1 MEWKNFFR
9 GSQKSGKRVQSEKIK
24 FRIISAADRRSI
36 TLSFIIW
43 TSVARDMEQFS
54 SRVRVWVCSRAIRRV
69 LRRSLIREI
78 CFVND
83 SRGEKWNNIRFGMPS
98 NWTFQASQLKAI
110 NKAEAL
116 VTLPRWKSQLLG
128 EINFIVPQFSFG
140 ATSARFMIF
149 IRWDSAARDKA
160 VGGEKHE
167 KNFADVINLQP
178 QWNEKKTEKSCGEK
192 RKTFNN
198 QTQSNNQNF
207 SSALS
212 PTAK

>member
-1 MEWKNFFR
+1 
-9 GSQKSGKRVQSEKIK
+9 VI
-24 FRIISAADRRSI
+24 
-36 TLSFIIW
+36 
-43 TSVARDMEQFS
+43 
-54 SRVRVWVCSRAIRRV
+54 
-69 LRRSLIREI
+69 
-78 CFVND
+78 
-83 SRGEKWNNIRFGMPS
+83 
-98 NWTFQASQLKAI
+98 
-110 NKAEAL
+110 
-116 VTLPRWKSQLLG
+116 LPRWKSQLLG

-167 KNFADVINLQP
+167 KKFADVINLQP
-178 QWNEKKTEKSCGEK
+178 QWNEKKKTEKSCGEK